1 LPAGI
6 DCAAVIVVLAMC
18 AFIKLSHVA
27 ATDAV
32 GANATDD
39 IMAAASMES
48 RR

>member
-6 DCAAVIVVLAMC
+6 DCAAVIVALATC

-27 ATDAV
+27 AKDAV

-39 IMAAASMES
+39 IIAAASTGS